1 MAASELNN
9 GGDRNKVAISM
20 GILVVVIAVII
31 VAVWFT
37 NRIRPPAIIP
47 LSVRNQRRRE
57 DELYRKEMG
66 HFILESL
73 PVVRYSSRL
82 QSNARRASSTD
93 DPCTRPL
100 QCASDV
106 EPNESN
112 EKSLQIN
119 DNSAA
124 IDQVKSNHSSTSD
137 DKTTKGRYELPNE
150 DQQTSRE
157 GSMICSVCTEDFA
170 ENDRVRI
177 LPCGHIYHRRC
188 IDPWLLRFGGNCPL
202 W

>member
-1 MAASELNN
+1 
-9 GGDRNKVAISM
+9 M

-37 NRIRPPAIIP
+37 NRIHAPAIIP

-82 QSNARRASSTD
+82 QSNARRVSSTD
-93 DPCTRPL
+93 GPCTRPL

-157 GSMICSVCTEDFA
+157 GSMVCSVCTEDFA

-177 LPCGHIYHRRC
+177 LPCGHVYHRRC